1 MSIPPRPFR
10 TVSLARALAFTL
22 IAAPCVYAQPGTP
35 GRGAAVA
42 PARTQSTR
50 DTARGELRNAAS
62 RGDLAE
68 VERML
73 KTGADVNAKT
83 RAA

>member
-1 MSIPPRPFR
+1 MTRLFTLI
-10 TVSLARALAFTL
+10 LARALVFAL
-22 IAAPCVYAQPGTP
+22 IVAPCVYAKFGTSVL
-35 GRGAAVA
+35 GAAVA
-42 PARTQSTR
+42 TERTQSAR
-50 DTARGELRNAAS
+50 DTAEAELRAAAS